1 MPFFTLFLLTC
12 TRTNSTPLLVPLFS
26 RLYLY
31 VLAIVI
37 ATAEVPG
44 GAPWLRGGVRAA
56 AAAAAAPPERAAAAA
71 GGGGGAAAA
80 AAAGAAR
87 KRRRRGAS
95 GRCGVIAAGPRDVRG
110 EACGGHVKEA
120 CGVSV
125 SVNVSKSQF
134 LGDWWVQRT
143 GLALLNI

>member
-1 MPFFTLFLLTC
+1 MSLPAAEHTPVTAHAFFHAFSTC
-12 TRTNSTPLLVPLFS
+12 TNSTPLLVPLFS

-56 AAAAAAPPERAAAAA
+56 AAAAAPPERAAAGG

-80 AAAGAAR
+80 AAGAAR
-87 KRRRRGAS
+87 ERRRRGAS

-125 SVNVSKSQF
+125 S
-134 LGDWWVQRT
+134 
-143 GLALLNI
+143 